1 MTGRSTAGGT
11 PISRIDNVT
20 AFVGDG
26 YEPLIVTI
34 DIDDTGV
41 ISAITAAEDTE
52 RQRRAAGVID
62 GTGLMAFPGMVDCHD
77 HLRNLTPGL
86 SIGEG
91 LKLDEFLRVMWRL
104 GAGMGPTEY
113 ELGATLGCL
122 QRLKTGITT
131 VADHCYTYH
140 ADGLDEA
147 AVRGYEA
154 TGARWSYARGLMTR
168 PYAPVCETWEVA
180 ERRIRHLV
188 ENGTVAPEQ
197 LFIAP
202 VSIRQAT
209 PEEFRKCVAL
219 ADEVGCGVYTHASET
234 AAEQQTWQ
242 DECGTTPIRALDEFG
257 FLTPRTVLVH
267 CVVLD
272 DGEIE
277 LLAERGTHVI
287 HCPTNHMKLAKGFT
301 RVPDLL
307 AAGVNVGLG
316 IDMMAD
322 MLVEMRTELG
332 MHAAHR
338 LDPNA
343 VTKSQVLHMATHG
356 GAKALGF
363 GDRRGVLSEG
373 RDADIVLLDTRNLLQ
388 APLVDPTYALLY
400 ATHAGMVTDVL
411 VGGRRVIEDGR
422 STIIDEAALVA
433 EAHSIVSAYLRRMG
447 MEAELWPLGGP
458 ADR

>member
-1 MTGRSTAGGT
+1 MTGVPPFPADR
-11 PISRIDNVT
+11 ISRISNVT
-20 AFVGDG
+20 AFVGEG
-26 YEPLIVTI
+26 YEPRLVTI
-34 DIDDTGV
+34 DIDDAGV
-41 ISAITAAEDTE
+41 ISAITDASAAS
-52 RQRRAAGVID
+52 AGALAGDAID

-91 LKLDEFLRVMWRL
+91 LKLDEFLKVMWRM

-113 ELGATLGCL
+113 EMGATLGCL

-140 ADGLDEA
+140 ADGLDQA
-147 AVRGYEA
+147 AVRGYQA
-154 TGARWSYARGLMTR
+154 SGVRWSYARGVMTR
-168 PYAPVCETWEVA
+168 PYEPVCETWDVA
-180 ERRIRHLV
+180 EHRIRQLV
-188 ENGTVAPEQ
+188 EDGIVAPDQ

-202 VSIRQAT
+202 VSIRQAS
-209 PEEFRKCVAL
+209 PDEFRKCVAL
-219 ADEVGCGVYTHASET
+219 AAELGCAVYTHASET

-257 FLTPRTVLVH
+257 FLNARSVLVH

-272 DGEIE
+272 DGEIDI
-277 LLAERGTHVI
+277 LAERGTHVI

-343 VTKSQVLHMATHG
+343 VTKTQVLHMATIG
-356 GAKALGF
+356 GAKALGS
-363 GDRRGVLSEG
+363 GDRRGILAEG
-373 RDADIVLLDTRNLLQ
+373 FDADIVLLETNSLLQ

-411 VGGRRVIEDGR
+411 VGGRRVVEGGR
-422 STIIDEAALVA
+422 STIIDEAALVE
-433 EAHSIVSAYLRRMG
+433 EAHAIVSSYLRRMDID
-447 MEAELWPLGGP
+447 AELWPLAGASG
-458 ADR
+458 R